1 MKARNS
7 RYIIGGASFSVIARL
22 PAGEWI
28 CLTLNPAEQDAQ
40 KEVSKSRKAACSRE
54 RRSCEVRGGS
64 GTQPFSGRRRA
75 GETRTT
81 HLWVRLLPDVP
92 AEGRNTIP
100 ENGACMTVP

>member
-7 RYIIGGASFSVIARL
+7 RYIIGGASFSAIARR

-40 KEVSKSRKAACSRE
+40 KEVSKSLKAACSRE
-54 RRSCEVRGGS
+54 SRSCEVRGGS
-64 GTQPFSGRRRA
+64 GTAPFSVRRRA

-81 HLWVRLLPDVP
+81 HLWVRLLPDVS

-100 ENGACMTVP
+100 ENEVRMTAP